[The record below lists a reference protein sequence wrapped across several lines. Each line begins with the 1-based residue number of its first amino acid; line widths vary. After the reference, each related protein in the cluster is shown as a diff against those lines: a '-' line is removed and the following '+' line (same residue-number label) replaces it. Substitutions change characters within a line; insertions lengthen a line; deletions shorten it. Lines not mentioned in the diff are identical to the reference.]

1 MIRKIRAAALSLLFA
16 CGLGLAALGQTTVT
30 AQTTLNGGSSS
41 STAGGLY
48 NQVLS
53 ATPTRVSTGL
63 SGWLNQG
70 SATTG
75 DTATGLQVTGV
86 SGQFWQLL
94 TKTPPATPYSIT
106 AEIQCFYSANGVNGT
121 STIGGGIGW
130 TDGTKLH
137 LLALQN
143 ATLLVTKFSN
153 FTTFS
158 ANDFSNGNFPQ
169 YNFQYPNWL
178 KIKDDGTNVV
188 FYFSADGATF
198 QQLFSVA
205 KSAGYLGSSGYSTLV
220 FGTNSNGAAA
230 TCTVLSWAQGTS

>member
-1 MIRKIRAAALSLLFA
+1 MRKIRAAALSLLFA

-30 AQTTLNGGSSS
+30 AQTTLNGGTSSA
-41 STAGGLY
+41 AGGLY
-48 NQVLS
+48 NQIMS
-53 ATPTRVSTGL
+53 ATPTQASTGL

-70 SATTG
+70 SATTSN
-75 DTATGLQVTGV
+75 TATGLQVTGV
-86 SGQFWQLL
+86 SGQLWQVL
-94 TKTPPATPYSIT
+94 TKAVPATPYSIT
-106 AEIQCFYSANGVNGT
+106 AEIQCFYSANGVNGIG
-121 STIGGGIGW
+121 TIGGGIGW

-143 ATLLVTKFSN
+143 ATLLVTKFTN
-153 FTTFS
+153 ATTFS

-169 YNFQYPNWL
+169 YNFQYPTWL

-205 KSAGYLGSSGYSTLV
+205 KSAGFLGSSGYTTLV
-220 FGTNSNGAAA
+220 FGPNSNGAAS
-230 TCTVLSWAQGTS
+230 TCTLMSWTQGTS